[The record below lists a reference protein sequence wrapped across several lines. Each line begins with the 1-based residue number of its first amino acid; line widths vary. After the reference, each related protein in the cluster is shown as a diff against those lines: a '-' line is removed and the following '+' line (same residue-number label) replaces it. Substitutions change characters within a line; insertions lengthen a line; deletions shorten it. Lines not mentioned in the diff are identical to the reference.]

1 MFIQNIAQYLENLR
15 YHDIKPDV
23 FSVFDFPGENRC
35 PENVDGEKLTILEIL
50 NAIGCRL
57 KNLFGFVKINTTT
70 ETIDEGE
77 AVVNVSGDVDTLNFD
92 FKIPNIGKTGP
103 QGPAGP
109 AGPKGEPGPAG
120 EAGPAGPQGEQG
132 PAGAI
137 GPAGPKGDTGPAG
150 ATGPAGPQ
158 GPQGLQGEPGAAG
171 PTGPQG
177 PQGEPG
183 PAGPTGPAGPQ
194 GEPGADGTSFLVKG
208 RYDALTELEAAHP
221 TGEAGDAYAVGSADS
236 NNIYLWDTDKKAWVN
251 VGSLQGPQGPQ
262 GEPGP
267 AGEQGPAGPTG
278 PQGPTGETGP
288 AGPKGDTGPAG
299 ETGPAGPKGDTGPAG
314 EAGPAGPQGEPGP
327 AGETGPAGPKGDTGP
342 AGEAG
347 PAGPKGDTGPAG
359 ETGPAGPKG
368 DTGPAGEAGP
378 AGPQGE
384 PGPAGETGPAGPK
397 GDTGPAGE
405 AGPAG
410 PQGEP
415 GPANLVVITATASIT
430 TQGEYTPDTTYAD
443 TLADI
448 QANKVVIIKL
458 ENVAGRYYMPYSS
471 SNAEILASAGTVSG
485 SNQSIELYTLKWTA
499 ATNTITLTGT
509 KEGCTADGGTKGQVL
524 AKKSDES
531 FDTEWINALPYV
543 PIGGVIEWDGTGLA
557 SAPDLSTPDKV
568 ATFYGYGTWERYGV
582 DRVTV
587 GAGGAYTAS
596 ATGGEKEHT
605 LTVDEMPKHK
615 HYANN
620 YTNGYPGS
628 SVETDKYTTM
638 LDYIPGAG
646 STKIFASVA
655 ETGGSK
661 PHNNM
666 QPYIVAYRYR
676 RIA

>member
-327 AGETGPAGPKGDTGP
+327 A
-342 AGEAG
+342 
-347 PAGPKGDTGPAG
+347 
-359 ETGPAGPKG
+359 
-368 DTGPAGEAGP
+368 
-378 AGPQGE
+378 
-384 PGPAGETGPAGPK
+384 
-397 GDTGPAGE
+397 
-405 AGPAG
+405 
-410 PQGEP
+410 
-415 GPANLVVITATASIT
+415 NLVVITATASIT